1 MPKWTAPNWIT
12 LKWTMY
18 NKTTACIT
26 KLLCDTC
33 ALLSYN
39 AAWSGNSALMFQD
52 NLLVPASRVKK
63 FKRENRIW

>member
-1 MPKWTAPNWIT
+1 
-12 LKWTMY
+12 MY